1 MRSRFPTR
9 LPDRLSTLA
18 VAAGVVAMALTGCG
32 DGGATANAA
41 PDHAVSGPQGGT
53 GQFVVECALDHFGPD
68 DPIVH
73 PGHPGA
79 SHLHQFFGATGVTA
93 DSTYDALTAGAT
105 TCDQQADT
113 AAYWAPVLL
122 DSDGQP
128 IRALRSVAYY
138 RAGPG
143 VDPAVVTDHPPG
155 LMLIAGDATAT
166 EPQPVSVVAW
176 SCGTGALRVDT
187 PPDCTDAPSLRMIV
201 TYPDCW
207 NGVDLASVDWFDRS
221 RRHAVYSESGEC
233 PRSHPVHIPQLQFA
247 IDYPPI
253 PSADLDELALSSG
266 DIHSGHA
273 DFWNTWQQQKLSNE
287 IAKCIHRDLVCNVSG

>member
-1 MRSRFPTR
+1 LRA
-9 LPDRLSTLA
+9 LLA
-18 VAAGVVAMALTGCG
+18 LVALAATVAACG
-32 DGGATANAA
+32 GDATRATHAA
-41 PDHAVSGPQGGT
+41 PDRVVSGPQGVD

-79 SHLHQFFGATGVTA
+79 SHLHQFFGAVGVTA
-93 DSTYDALTAGAT
+93 DSEYDALVAGDT
-105 TCDQQADT
+105 TCDQRGDT

-122 DSDGQP
+122 DADGQP

-143 VDPAVVTDHPPG
+143 VEADAVSDYPPG

-166 EPQPVSVVAW
+166 EPQPLSVVAW
-176 SCGTGALRVDT
+176 SCGTGAARAAT
-187 PPDCTDAPSLRMIV
+187 PPDCTGAPSLRMIV

-207 NGVDLASVDWFDRS
+207 NGVELASADWRDPQ
-221 RRHAVYSESGEC
+221 RRHAVYSAAGEC
-233 PRSHPVHIPQLQFA
+233 PASHPVHLPQLQFA
-247 IDYPPI
+247 IDYPPV
-253 PSADLDELALSSG
+253 PANEVDELALSSG

-273 DFWNTWQQQKLSNE
+273 DFWNTWHQQKLRNE